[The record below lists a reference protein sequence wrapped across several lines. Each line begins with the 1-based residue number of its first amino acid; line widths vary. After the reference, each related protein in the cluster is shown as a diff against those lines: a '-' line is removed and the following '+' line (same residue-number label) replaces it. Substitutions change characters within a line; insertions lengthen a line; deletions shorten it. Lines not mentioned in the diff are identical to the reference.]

1 MEVYKVIKDT
11 GKVCTY
17 QTEHLTVPSR
27 RGNKYIM
34 AMYVYDTDTIMME
47 PLKNRI
53 VPEIT

>member
-47 PLKNRI
+47 PLKNRR